1 MSFWYYK
8 MQSKKKRNKK
18 RPLRTISGLVFMLF
32 EGTGCRTIE
41 NKCSLFARHITKN
54 WQDISLPDL

>member
-8 MQSKKKRNKK
+8 MKSKKIRK

-41 NKCSLFARHITKN
+41 NKCSLFARHITES